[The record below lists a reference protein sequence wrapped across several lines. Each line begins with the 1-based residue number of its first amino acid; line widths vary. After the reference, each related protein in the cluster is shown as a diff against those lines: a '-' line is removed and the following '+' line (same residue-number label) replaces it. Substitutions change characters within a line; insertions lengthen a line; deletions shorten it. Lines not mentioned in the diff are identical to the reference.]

1 MGGFGS
7 TRWAGIS
14 TKNTVEASLPL
25 DINRLNRAGCLRP
38 GFRGAWEWTRNGKP
52 FASIQVCWRAD
63 HLVLLYSYRENAG
76 DWRTLEQPTPV
87 AWTPCRFGGRRP
99 YFLCPG
105 ADCGR
110 RVSMLYS
117 VGAGFLCRL
126 CHQLVFRS
134 QRQNELDRIIGRAD
148 KLRVRLGGEPGWR
161 IPDPPKGMRKA
172 RYDRLLSALLEADM
186 IANEAFDTSLEQ
198 LGDAKLL
205 GGLEV
210 DDQLKLGRL
219 LDRQIGR
226 LGT

>member
-1 MGGFGS
+1 M
-7 TRWAGIS
+7 
-14 TKNTVEASLPL
+14 
-25 DINRLNRAGCLRP
+25 
-38 GFRGAWEWTRNGKP
+38 
-52 FASIQVCWRAD
+52 
-63 HLVLLYSYRENAG
+63 LLYAYRENAG

-117 VGAGFLCRL
+117 AGASFLCRH

-134 QRQNELDRIIGRAD
+134 QRQNELGRIISRAD

-172 RYDRLLSALLEADM
+172 RYQRLLSALLEADM
-186 IANEAFDTSLEQ
+186 IANEAFENRVEQLEQ
-198 LGDAKLL
+198 MEERRRA
-205 GGLEV
+205 
-210 DDQLKLGRL
+210 RA
-219 LDRQIGR
+219 RR
-226 LGT
+226 R